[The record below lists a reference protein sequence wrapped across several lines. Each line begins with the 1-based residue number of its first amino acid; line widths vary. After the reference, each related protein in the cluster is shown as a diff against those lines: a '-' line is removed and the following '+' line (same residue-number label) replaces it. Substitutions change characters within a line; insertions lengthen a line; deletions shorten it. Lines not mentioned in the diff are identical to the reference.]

1 MGPGFGFLKHRSD
14 SKVQFYQES
23 PEIPVGG
30 RLRFFL
36 DNWKKIT
43 NDQWV
48 LSVIEE
54 GYKLEFSCH
63 PPQTGIKQTS
73 VQRENL
79 NILEAEVED
88 LLRKDAIEM
97 VPLQEINCGFYST
110 FFLVPKK
117 NGKMRPVINLRPLNK
132 YLRKTHFKMDTLSK
146 VLNLVKPKDWAIS
159 LDLSDAY
166 LHVPIFLKH
175 RKFLRFCVNKKCYQF
190 KALCFGPTSAPRVFT
205 KIVAVVAA
213 HLREQNVRLASYLD
227 DWLALNQIRIY
238 LLQDRAKCLNLLTS
252 LGFIVNIEKSSLE
265 PSQTITY
272 IGGLFHLDKGLVF
285 PTPERVQKLL
295 SAVGNLSKRNK
306 ATAKDFLHLL
316 GLIASCLELIPNA
329 RLYMRPVQLHLLS
342 FWKPSSMR
350 LETEIP
356 VTQHLRSHLKWLL
369 DIANITKGRSL
380 QQQQTAVTIT
390 TDASK
395 TGYGGY
401 IGNQFVQGTW
411 SVAQKKLHIN
421 VLELEAVFLALK
433 HFQSILRGQNVLV
446 RSDSTTVVQYLNK
459 QGGTRSPQMCYR
471 TWDLWNWAIENQMHI
486 KAAHI
491 LGRKNQLADQLSR
504 NRVLPTEWTLN
515 RTIVLKLFHLWGQP
529 MIDLFASAENRQ
541 APIFCS
547 WSPHPQALALDA
559 LTISWDRMYAYVYPP
574 LCLIPKVLQHMRLY
588 KCQIILIA
596 PQWPRRHWYTE
607 LLQFLVDCPRKLPV
621 QKNLL
626 HQPKSKINH
635 PNPEVFNLTA
645 WLLSTEI
652 SKRRA
657 FLRRLENCSQP
668 LGEMAHRRTTLA
680 SSRSS
685 VAGVVQG
692 KSYSASLTEVA
703 DFLSDLFA
711 EGLQYRTIAGYRSM
725 LSSVLSP
732 INNIPVGQ
740 HPYIIRLL
748 KGVFN
753 SRPPKSKLLPEWD
766 LQKVLNMLQ
775 KEPFEPISAASLKL
789 ITYKVV
795 FLTAIST
802 FRRCSDLQSLK
813 IGEKNVSVQ
822 KKGLTFI
829 RHGLSKQDRQTHYG
843 TKVFVPA
850 FPENKK
856 LDPKRA
862 FYFYLKKTESLR
874 TKTDGSS
881 EDRVFLAINEPHQAV
896 TSQTI
901 SKWIVKTIRMA
912 YNDSKMKV
920 KGHSTRA
927 IGPSWALYNGA
938 SVKSILEA
946 ADWKKESTF
955 IQFYFRNVDVE
966 VLKQ

>member
-1 MGPGFGFLKHRSD
+1 M
-14 SKVQFYQES
+14 
-23 PEIPVGG
+23 
-30 RLRFFL
+30 
-36 DNWKKIT
+36 
-43 NDQWV
+43 
-48 LSVIEE
+48 
-54 GYKLEFSCH
+54 
-63 PPQTGIKQTS
+63 
-73 VQRENL
+73 
-79 NILEAEVED
+79 ED

-117 NGKMRPVINLRPLNK
+117 KGKMRPVINLRPLNK

-146 VLNLVKPKDWAIS
+146 VLNLVKPKDGAIS

-227 DWLALNQIRIY
+227 DWLALNQIRKY

-272 IGGLFHLDKGLVF
+272 IGGLFHLDQGLVF

-295 SAVGNLSKRNK
+295 SAVGNLSKTNK

-356 VTQHLRSHLKWLL
+356 VTQHLRSHLKWWL

-380 QQQQTAVTIT
+380 QQRQTAVTIT

-395 TGYGGY
+395 TGYGDY

-411 SVAQKKLHIN
+411 SVAQKKTAHKCSGVGGSISYTKTFSIN
-421 VLELEAVFLALK
+421 SERPECASSVRLDNRCPIFEQTRLDSVSTDVLPDMGPLELGSRESNAHQSSSHFGAKESIGRSVEQEQGITHRMDTEQDDCFEAVPFVGSANDRSFCISGKSTSSNILFLVSSSSSTSSGCTDN
-433 HFQSILRGQNVLV
+433 FVGQDVCIRIPSTLPNSKSSATHETLQV
-446 RSDSTTVVQYLNK
+446 SDNTDSTSVAQEALVH
-459 QGGTRSPQMCYR
+459 R
-471 TWDLWNWAIENQMHI
+471 TSSISS
-486 KAAHI
+486 
-491 LGRKNQLADQLSR
+491 RLS
-504 NRVLPTEWTLN
+504 TKT
-515 RTIVLKLFHLWGQP
+515 
-529 MIDLFASAENRQ
+529 ASAEKSVTSAKKQNKPSKSRRIQLDCLASLNRNFKEKGFSKKARELLTSSWRKGTQ
-541 APIFCS
+541 KDYTSKFKKFCS
-547 WSPHPQALALDA
+547 WCR
-559 LTISWDRMYAYVYPP
+559 T
-574 LCLIPKVLQHMRLY
+574 
-588 KCQIILIA
+588 
-596 PQWPRRHWYTE
+596 
-607 LLQFLVDCPRKLPV
+607 RK
-621 QKNLL
+621 
-626 HQPKSKINH
+626 ID
-635 PNPEVFNLTA
+635 
-645 WLLSTEI
+645 
-652 SKRRA
+652 
-657 FLRRLENCSQP
+657 
-668 LGEMAHRRTTLA
+668 
-680 SSRSS
+680 
-685 VAGVVQG
+685 
-692 KSYSASLTEVA
+692 SYSASLTEVA

-753 SRPPKSKLLPEWD
+753 SRLPKSKLLPEWD

-813 IGEKNVSVQ
+813 IGERNVSVQ